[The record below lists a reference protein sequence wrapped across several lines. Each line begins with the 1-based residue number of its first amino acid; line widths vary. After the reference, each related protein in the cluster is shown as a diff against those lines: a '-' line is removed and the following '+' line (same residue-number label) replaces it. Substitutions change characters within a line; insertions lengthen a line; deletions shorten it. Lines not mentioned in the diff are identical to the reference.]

1 MSRFLFAVWPLEGHL
16 LPHLGIAAELR
27 ARGHEVAFYSGE
39 RARET
44 LAREQMELFGFRDVD
59 VSGPL
64 ARLQELDTSGRRTR
78 PRGGRMIPVMREWLV
93 DTLPAQVAD
102 LRRVLS
108 RWPADVVVADPTMWG
123 PIVVLWE
130 ADGVPVAIA
139 SILMG
144 PLIPGPQAPPFGF
157 GLPAPRSAAG
167 RLGSALFTRV
177 AELAAH
183 GIWRAVDEVRA
194 ANGLGPLGESVNRF
208 SARVPLHLVGNVR
221 ELDYG
226 RHDLP
231 ESVRYVGNFSSY
243 PRGDEHAELLDSI
256 PTDKP
261 WVYVTESTVAHGD
274 PFMLRAAVEGLGGEP
289 LELIVTTGERRAAPA
304 LGAAR
309 LPSNV
314 HVSDWISHGE
324 LLPRC
329 AATVN
334 FGGKGTILAA
344 AEAGVPMVVVPTGWD
359 KPDNARRVLDAGAG
373 LRLGPRRA
381 TARRLRAAVH
391 ELLSNPSYREAAGR
405 LAAKLAAAPGAAGA
419 AVLLERLAQ
428 EERRPAAAPTDGQ
441 AGASPG
447 LAGGA
452 LAGGALAGGALA
464 GGAPA
469 RGGVA

>member
-1 MSRFLFAVWPLEGHL
+1 MSRRFLFAAWPLEGHL
-16 LPHLGIAAELR
+16 LPHLGIAAALR
-27 ARGHEVAFYSGE
+27 ERGHEVAFYSGE
-39 RARET
+39 RARAT
-44 LAREQMELFGFRDVD
+44 LERENVELFGFEQVD
-59 VSGPL
+59 VRGPL
-64 ARLQELDTSGRRTR
+64 RRLEQLDLDGRRTR
-78 PRGGRMIPVMREWLV
+78 PRGGRMIPMMREWLV
-93 DTLPAQVAD
+93 DTIPAQLAD

-108 RWPADVVVADPTMWG
+108 RWPADVIVADPTMWG

-130 ADGVPVAIA
+130 SDRVPVAIA

-167 RLGSALFTRV
+167 RLGASLFTRV

-208 SARVPLHLVGNVR
+208 SARIPLHLIGNVR

-226 RHDLP
+226 RSDLP
-231 ESVRYVGNFSSY
+231 ASVRYVGNFSCY
-243 PRGDEHAELLDSI
+243 PRRDEPAEMLDSI
-256 PTDKP
+256 PTEHP

-274 PFMLRAAVEGLGGEP
+274 PFLLRAAVEGLGGEP
-289 LELIVTTGERRAAPA
+289 VELIVTTGERRAAPA
-304 LGAAR
+304 LGPAG
-309 LPSNV
+309 LPANV
-314 HVSDWISHGE
+314 HVSDWIGHGE

-359 KPDNARRVLDAGAG
+359 KPDNARRVVDAGAG
-373 LRLGPRRA
+373 LRLSPRRA
-381 TARRLRAAVH
+381 SPERLRGAVH
-391 ELLSNPSYREAAGR
+391 ELLTDPSYREAARR

-419 AVLLERLAQ
+419 AELLERYADEQ
-428 EERRPAAAPTDGQ
+428 R
-441 AGASPG
+441 GAVP
-447 LAGGA
+447 A
-452 LAGGALAGGALA
+452 LAGGGLG
-464 GGAPA
+464 
-469 RGGVA
+469 